1 MKKTLIA
8 GLFLVSVLLVAGK
21 KYTRVEDDSIN
32 NFYTKL
38 IIENNKVTMITKVI
52 DKKNKSKTSLRT
64 LIGEIKGDKIYFS
77 KFKANEKEIRDIPV
91 EISVFKEEKGKII
104 IDNYEFKEVI
114 KKWLWEIR
122 KQLLKM
128 L

>member
-1 MKKTLIA
+1 MVSPEC
-8 GLFLVSVLLVAGK
+8 FLLNLRYALSESG
-21 KYTRVEDDSIN
+21 
-32 NFYTKL
+32 
-38 IIENNKVTMITKVI
+38 KVI

-114 KKWLWEIR
+114 KK
-122 KQLLKM
+122 
-128 L
+128 